1 MSERVLGNQ
10 KKQKGTIKPHFEI
23 RVRTFRKYFFWGG
36 GVRFE
41 RKICIVRTPF
51 SFINVSALDELQW
64 QKEGA
69 MVL

>member
-10 KKQKGTIKPHFEI
+10 KKQKGMIKPHFEI
-23 RVRTFRKYFFWGG
+23 RVRTFRKYSFGG
-36 GVRFE
+36 EVRFE